1 VDSDVYSKGWW
12 ETILVN
18 LIIDKSK
25 LFSSD
30 VRAVMLFVSGNDFL
44 EGS

>member
-1 VDSDVYSKGWW
+1 VTSTVRAGGKQV
-12 ETILVN
+12 LVN
-18 LIIDKSK
+18 LIIDKSE

-44 EGS
+44 ECS

>member
-1 VDSDVYSKGWW
+1 MSTVRAGGNRV
-12 ETILVN
+12 LVN

-30 VRAVMLFVSGNDFL
+30 VGAVMLFVSGNDFL
-44 EGS
+44 ERS